1 MSNYDGCRGVRS
13 TAAEIQD
20 QKPCKKDSGEEPAFN
35 ISEHQVQFTKS
46 PEYDRN
52 EQELIYKTEYSRKQ
66 QTSKNS
72 LALTTVW
79 WLPERTGVGFK
90 SMVIE
95 GG

>member
-20 QKPCKKDSGEEPAFN
+20 QKPCKKDSGEELAFN

-52 EQELIYKTEYSRKQ
+52 EQEL
-66 QTSKNS
+66 
-72 LALTTVW
+72 
-79 WLPERTGVGFK
+79 
-90 SMVIE
+90 M
-95 GG
+95 